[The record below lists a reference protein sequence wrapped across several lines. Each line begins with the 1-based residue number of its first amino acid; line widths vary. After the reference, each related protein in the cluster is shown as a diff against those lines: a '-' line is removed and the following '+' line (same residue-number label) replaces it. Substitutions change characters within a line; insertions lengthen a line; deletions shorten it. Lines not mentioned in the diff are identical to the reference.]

1 MSGRRRIVDMLEW
14 TTWGKEFCGED
25 LEAIS
30 RYMSIQTY
38 DKGQRIVEQGEVSR
52 HMAFIIEGQV
62 DIVKQSSDTLEK
74 VVVTLKA
81 GTHFGE
87 MAFIDSQPR
96 SASVFAGSDVTL
108 LWMSAE
114 NFERILEEHPQ
125 IGITMLKLI
134 ARLLSQRL
142 RMTTGRLAYLRT

>member
-1 MSGRRRIVDMLEW
+1 MSGCRRVADMLEW

-25 LEAIS
+25 LDTIS
-30 RYMSIQTY
+30 RYMTTQNY
-38 DKGQRIVEQGEVSR
+38 AKGQRIVEQGEVSR
-52 HMAFIIEGQV
+52 HMAFIIEGNV
-62 DIVKQSSDTLEK
+62 EIIKQSSDTLEK
-74 VVVTLKA
+74 VIVSLKA

-96 SASVFAGSDVTL
+96 SASVYAGTDVTL

-114 NFERILEEHPQ
+114 NFERILEDHPQ

-134 ARLLSQRL
+134 ARLLSLRL

>member
-1 MSGRRRIVDMLEW
+1 MSGSRRIVDMLEW
-14 TTWGKEFCGED
+14 STWGKEFCGED
-25 LEAIS
+25 LDTIA

-38 DKGQRIVEQGEVSR
+38 DKGQRIVEQGEISR
-52 HMAFIIEGQV
+52 HMALIVEGQV
-62 DIVKQSSDTLEK
+62 DIIKQSSDTLEK
-74 VVVTLKA
+74 VIVTLKT

-87 MAFIDSQPR
+87 MAFVDSQPR

-108 LWMSAE
+108 LWMSAD
-114 NFERILEEHPQ
+114 NFERILEDHPR

>member
-1 MSGRRRIVDMLEW
+1 MNGCRRIVDMLEW
-14 TTWGKEFCGED
+14 TSWGKEFCGED
-25 LEAIS
+25 LDTIS
-30 RYMSIQTY
+30 RYMTIQTY
-38 DKGQRIVEQGEVSR
+38 EKGQLIVEQGEISR
-52 HMAFIIEGQV
+52 HMAFIVEGRV

-96 SASVFAGSDVTL
+96 SASVFANSEVTL
-108 LWMSAE
+108 LCLSTD

-125 IGITMLKLI
+125 IGIIMLKLI

-142 RMTTGRLAYLRT
+142 RMTTGKLAYLRT

>member
-1 MSGRRRIVDMLEW
+1 MSRSHRIVDMLEW
-14 TTWGKEFCGED
+14 TTWGKEFGGEELD
-25 LEAIS
+25 TIA
-30 RYMSIQTY
+30 RYMTIQTY

-52 HMAFIIEGQV
+52 YMAFIVEGHV
-62 DIVKQSSDTLEK
+62 EIIKQSSDTLEK
-74 VVVTLKA
+74 VIVTLKA

-108 LWMSAE
+108 LCLSTE
-114 NFERILEEHPQ
+114 KFELILQEHPQ

-142 RMTTGRLAYLRT
+142 RMTTGKLVYLRT